1 MLSALTDWG
10 SFVSDKYK
18 LFLYAPPKCAS
29 TSILTALVNLV
40 DPEAE
45 VPNCLTSENLSSLDI
60 HPYVRDH
67 HAPTK
72 QCISNAFANPDY
84 CKILVLRDPLSRFL
98 SAIASKYLIGFG
110 PYAQELSL
118 GSTIKHELKKNYSDI
133 QNLKDDVNFVSKRLL
148 TALSLGSSVSHV
160 RPISG
165 SFSEKD
171 LSLFDC
177 IFDVSNPEFSDNFLS
192 SINQHLQQ
200 FGVSVDALPRFNE
213 SPLSIPA
220 DFLEPSILDSIL
232 QVYHDDY
239 ILLGKDRP
247 KMSDIL
253 SSDFDLTVFSQKNLD
268 KLSLSVLFY
277 DVSSK
282 FYQKD
287 HELTLEKEKASSRAQ
302 KLKKDKDEL
311 ILEKE
316 KASSRAQKLKKDK
329 DELILEKE
337 KALACA
343 QNLKLKNEEAQAY
356 SRNLEKK
363 VKQLKLKINELND
376 QDKYRI
382 LHIVQLQD
390 DLDELLADKGKVAKA
405 MVILNKQQQQLISSL
420 FDLIAKISS

>member
-133 QNLKDDVNFVSKRLL
+133 QNLKDDVNLVSKKLL
-148 TALSLGSSVSHV
+148 TALSLGSSISHV

-302 KLKKDKDEL
+302 KLKE
-311 ILEKE
+311 
-316 KASSRAQKLKKDK
+316 DK

-356 SRNLEKK
+356 SQNLEKK

-382 LHIVQLQD
+382 LHIVQLQE